1 LQTAFTNESNKKG
14 VPFHGCYYMECFLED
29 HHVEGQEKEVSI
41 RRGTWLYCVDGV
53 AIELGL
59 GNLDGTVQRIARYN
73 TESN

>member
-1 LQTAFTNESNKKG
+1 
-14 VPFHGCYYMECFLED
+14 M
-29 HHVEGQEKEVSI
+29 EGQEKEVSI